1 MYVYTYIY
9 LLNTLYEAYCTR
21 VVRVVM
27 WRSTHTAFVQHNYL
41 LLPPTP
47 LPCFAI

>member
-1 MYVYTYIY
+1 MYTYIY
-9 LLNTLYEAYCTR
+9 LFTEYMSKPT
-21 VVRVVM
+21 VHVTVRVVM